1 MWLLLTGCQERR
13 AGTQRQLPHADGDS
27 CEGLD
32 RLPGH
37 AIVAEQFGGSYSAR
51 TAAEVGDGLLGG
63 GPAAGAWHLV
73 REERYRSVAHRFLC
87 QMQESSSVRGVVHV
101 YIAAHMRTRAHASI

>member
-13 AGTQRQLPHADGDS
+13 AGAQRQLPHADGDS

-37 AIVAEQFGGSYSAR
+37 AIVAEQFGGSYSTR
-51 TAAEVGDGLLGG
+51 TAPEVGDGLCGG
-63 GPAAGAWHLV
+63 RSAGAWHLV
-73 REERYRSVAHRFLC
+73 REERYRSVAHQFLC
-87 QMQESSSVRGVVHV
+87 QVQESGAVRGVVHV
-101 YIAAHMRTRAHASI
+101 

>member
-32 RLPGH
+32 RLQGQ
-37 AIVAEQFGGSYSAR
+37 AIVAEQFGGSYSTR
-51 TAAEVGDGLLGG
+51 TAAEVEDGL
-63 GPAAGAWHLV
+63 
-73 REERYRSVAHRFLC
+73 
-87 QMQESSSVRGVVHV
+87 
-101 YIAAHMRTRAHASI
+101 